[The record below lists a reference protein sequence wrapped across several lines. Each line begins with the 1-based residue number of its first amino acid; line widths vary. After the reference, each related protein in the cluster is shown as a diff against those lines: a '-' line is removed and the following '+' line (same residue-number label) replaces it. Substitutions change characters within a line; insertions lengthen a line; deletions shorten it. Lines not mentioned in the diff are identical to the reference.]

1 MLKRQQ
7 TENESIKR
15 KKAIRTREQKDEVF
29 SPSRE
34 TIAEIGAVELSVA
47 WFQAAGSDGSW
58 KG

>member
-47 WFQAAGSDGSW
+47 WFQAAGRLW
-58 KG
+58 Q